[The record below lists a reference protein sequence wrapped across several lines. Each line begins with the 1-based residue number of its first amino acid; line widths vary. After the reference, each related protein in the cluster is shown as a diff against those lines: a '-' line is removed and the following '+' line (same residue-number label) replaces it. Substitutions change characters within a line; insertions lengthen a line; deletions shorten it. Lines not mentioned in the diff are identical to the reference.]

1 MHEQLALRATEL
13 DGITYRKRKKNSLKI
28 KSELE
33 KIGLKTRLE
42 EGKSLQVAEIRR
54 ERVPDFRS
62 RG

>member
-1 MHEQLALRATEL
+1 MEIQTE
-13 DGITYRKRKKNSLKI
+13 KEKNRLKI